1 MNLCIDLSKGNCSS
15 GSGRELYLT
24 DGRCSVH
31 HKLHLEAMV
40 CDGINGLI
48 RLKSQRELI
57 DGSRADRYLYI
68 GPMELNCPHNDHLTG
83 RGRDCDCQQFGV
95 FIRPLA
101 LPQQAEV
108 PAGPEPRA
116 ASA

>member
-1 MNLCIDLSKGNCSS
+1 
-15 GSGRELYLT
+15 
-24 DGRCSVH
+24 
-31 HKLHLEAMV
+31 
-40 CDGINGLI
+40 
-48 RLKSQRELI
+48 
-57 DGSRADRYLYI
+57 
-68 GPMELNCPHNDHLTG
+68 MELNCPHNDHLTG